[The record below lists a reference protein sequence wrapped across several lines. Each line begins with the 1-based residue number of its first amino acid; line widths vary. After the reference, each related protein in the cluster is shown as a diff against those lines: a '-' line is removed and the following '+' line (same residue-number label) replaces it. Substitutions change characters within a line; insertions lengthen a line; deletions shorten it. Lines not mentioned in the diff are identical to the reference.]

1 MLEKDEDDLSEETDA
16 VPNIDRTVMDEYS
29 KKFGFVDWFLTS
41 AKENTNLE
49 AGTRRLVEMVQ
60 YIHLLPIANLLH

>member
-1 MLEKDEDDLSEETDA
+1 
-16 VPNIDRTVMDEYS
+16 MDEYS

-49 AGTRRLVEMVQ
+49 AGTRRLVEMVW
-60 YIHLLPIANLLH
+60 HNLIATSLAY